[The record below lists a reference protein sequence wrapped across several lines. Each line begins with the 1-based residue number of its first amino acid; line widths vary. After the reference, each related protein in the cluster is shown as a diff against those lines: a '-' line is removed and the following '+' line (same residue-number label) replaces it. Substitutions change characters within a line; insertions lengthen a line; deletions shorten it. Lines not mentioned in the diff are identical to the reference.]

1 MRVVGYVRE
10 LFAPEDTDPAFVQGE
25 AIRSWVRQSGH
36 NLISVCQDVR
46 QEGHGLGREGYQAL
60 LGIVAGKG
68 ADGVVVPGLTA
79 LSPDLMTQEIMIW
92 DLRRRGVTV
101 MSIDEADHRLLMT
114 PTKERLLMRDVLA
127 RLEDYHEWAYPAV
140 AEEEEETEGG
150 SGDEVVVELIP
161 ASDA

>member
-10 LFAPEDTDPAFVQGE
+10 LFAPQDADPAFVQGE
-25 AIRSWVRQSGH
+25 EIRAWVRKSGH
-36 NLISVCQDVR
+36 NLVSVCQDVR
-46 QEGHGLGREGYQAL
+46 QEGHGLAREGYQAL
-60 LGIVAGKG
+60 LGIIAGKG

-79 LSPDLMTQEIMIW
+79 LSPDLMTQEIIIW

-101 MSIDEADHRLLMT
+101 MSINEADHALLMT

-127 RLEDYHEWAYPAV
+127 RLEEYHEWAYPAV
-140 AEEEEETEGG
+140 PEEEAEDDEDG
-150 SGDEVVVELIP
+150 GDEVVVELIP

>member
-10 LFAPEDTDPAFVQGE
+10 LFAPEDSDPAFVQGE
-25 AIRSWVRQSGH
+25 AIRAWVRKSGH

-60 LGIVAGKG
+60 LGIIAGKG

-79 LSPDLMTQEIMIW
+79 LSPDLMTQEIIIW

-101 MSIDEADHRLLMT
+101 MSIDESDQALLMS

-140 AEEEEETEGG
+140 AEEDAEDDERG
-150 SGDEVVVELIP
+150 GDEVVVELIP

>member
-1 MRVVGYVRE
+1 M
-10 LFAPEDTDPAFVQGE
+10 
-25 AIRSWVRQSGH
+25 
-36 NLISVCQDVR
+36 
-46 QEGHGLGREGYQAL
+46 
-60 LGIVAGKG
+60 
-68 ADGVVVPGLTA
+68 VVPGLTA

-101 MSIDEADHRLLMT
+101 MSIDEADHQLLMT

-127 RLEDYHEWAYPAV
+127 RLEDYHEWAYRAV
-140 AEEEEETEGG
+140 AEEEDEESSG

>member
-10 LFAPEDTDPAFVQGE
+10 LFGPEDADPAFVQGE
-25 AIRSWVRQSGH
+25 AIRGWVRRTGH

-46 QEGHGLGREGYQAL
+46 QEGHGLARDGFQAL
-60 LGIVAGKG
+60 LGIVALDG
-68 ADGVVVPGLTA
+68 ADGVVVPSLRS

-92 DLRRRGVTV
+92 DLRRRGVAV
-101 MSIDEADHRLLMT
+101 MSIDERDHELLLT

-127 RLEDYHEWAYPAV
+127 RLEEYYQWARPAE
-140 AEEEEETEGG
+140 ADEADDEDR
-150 SGDEVVVELIP
+150 GDGEVVVELIP

>member
-10 LFAPEDTDPAFVQGE
+10 LFAPEDADPAFVQGE
-25 AIRSWVRQSGH
+25 AIRAWVRKSGH

-60 LGIVAGKG
+60 LGIIAGNG
-68 ADGVVVPGLTA
+68 ADGVVIPGLTA
-79 LSPDLMTQEIMIW
+79 LSPDLMTQEIIIW
-92 DLRRRGVTV
+92 DLRRRGVTIL
-101 MSIDEADHRLLMT
+101 SIEEADLALLMT
-114 PTKERLLMRDVLA
+114 PTKERLLIRDVLA

-140 AEEEEETEGG
+140 LEEDAPDEDRG
-150 SGDEVVVELIP
+150 GDEVVVELIP

>member
-10 LFAPEDTDPAFVQGE
+10 LFAPEDADPAFVQGE
-25 AIRSWVRQSGH
+25 AIRAWVRKSGH

-79 LSPDLMTQEIMIW
+79 LSPDLMTQEIIIW

-101 MSIDEADHRLLMT
+101 MSIDENDHALLMT

-127 RLEDYHEWAYPAV
+127 RLEDYHEWAYPA
-140 AEEEEETEGG
+140 ALEEEAEDDDR
-150 SGDEVVVELIP
+150 GDEVVVELIP

>member
-10 LFAPEDTDPAFVQGE
+10 LFAPEDADPAFVQGE
-25 AIRSWVRQSGH
+25 AIRAWVRKSGH

-79 LSPDLMTQEIMIW
+79 LSPDLMTQEIIIW
-92 DLRRRGVTV
+92 DLRRRGVSV
-101 MSIDEADHRLLMT
+101 MSINEADHALLMT

-140 AEEEEETEGG
+140 LEEEDENEERG
-150 SGDEVVVELIP
+150 GDEVVVELIP

>member
-10 LFAPEDTDPAFVQGE
+10 LFAPEDADPAFVQGE
-25 AIRSWVRQSGH
+25 AIRSWVRKSGH

-46 QEGHGLGREGYQAL
+46 QEGHSLGREGYQAL

-101 MSIDEADHRLLMT
+101 LSIDEADHQLLLT

-127 RLEDYHEWAYPAV
+127 RLEDYHEWAYPALL
-140 AEEEEETEGG
+140 EEEEADDR